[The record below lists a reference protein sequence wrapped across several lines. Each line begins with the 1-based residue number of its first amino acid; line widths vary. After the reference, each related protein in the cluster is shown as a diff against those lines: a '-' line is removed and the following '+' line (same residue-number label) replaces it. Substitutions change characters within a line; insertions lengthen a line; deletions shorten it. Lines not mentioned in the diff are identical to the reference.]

1 MKLVWDGTDNEALP
15 DFEYFN
21 KFYDRLPRAK
31 YVTIE
36 DYVDLIRLHDLAGQ
50 EIINYDKKIRRLI
63 AEEYE
68 NKGKSAEEK
77 KPFKPIAGKRKKM
90 FGAADVEEMKR
101 LFASGKSKRKIA
113 VIMHCSEK
121 TVRNYL
127 KGL

>member
-1 MKLVWDGTDNEALP
+1 MKLVQDGTDNEALP

-77 KPFKPIAGKRKKM
+77 KPFKPMAEKERKCLVQQM
-90 FGAADVEEMKR
+90 
-101 LFASGKSKRKIA
+101 LRK
-113 VIMHCSEK
+113 
-121 TVRNYL
+121 
-127 KGL
+127 